1 MACGLLDVRCM
12 KTLAASLVVAA
23 SLCAPA
29 LADAPPRAD
38 LKIRF
43 ALRDTSTTS
52 FDVMVG
58 AGNPCATANEKHSD
72 REVQLRACMTDA
84 GHLDVSWSTRSAWG
98 EYSSTSSLPITRGAA
113 AELGSANGPRLTVTV
128 Q

>member
-1 MACGLLDVRCM
+1 M
-12 KTLAASLVVAA
+12 KTLAASLVLIG

-29 LADAPPRAD
+29 LADPPPRAD

-43 ALRDTSTTS
+43 ALRDTATTH

-98 EYSSTSSLPITRGAA
+98 EYSSTSSVPVSHGSV
-113 AELGSANGPRLTVTV
+113 AELGSATGPRLTVTV

>member
-1 MACGLLDVRCM
+1 MLL
-12 KTLAASLVVAA
+12 T
-23 SLCAPA
+23 LCAPA
-29 LADAPPRAD
+29 LAEPPRDD

-43 ALRDTSTTS
+43 ALRDTTTTH

-58 AGNPCATANEKHSD
+58 AGNPCATASEKHPD

-84 GHLDVSWSTRSAWG
+84 HLEVVWSTRSAWG
-98 EYSSTSSLPITRGAA
+98 EYSSTSSLPIARGTS